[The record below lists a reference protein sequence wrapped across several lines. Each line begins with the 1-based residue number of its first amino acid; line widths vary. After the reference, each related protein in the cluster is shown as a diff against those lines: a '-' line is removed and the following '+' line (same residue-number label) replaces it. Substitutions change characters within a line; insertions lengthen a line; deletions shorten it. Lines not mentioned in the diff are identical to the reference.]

1 MAGAQSRR
9 TPRRAPFGRQPAQ
22 GLRRARDVL
31 ETESAEARAHAH
43 CVARRACGLR
53 QMSRYWQGRI
63 DRMRAICA
71 WCESEGRPSDLGE
84 REPFYNPAVTHCLC
98 VRHRER
104 LLELLPS
111 RSFPDVELL
120 IGVRRSDPALY
131 ERLQRSLASV

>member
-1 MAGAQSRR
+1 MAGAQSSR

-31 ETESAEARAHAH
+31 ETESAE
-43 CVARRACGLR
+43 
-53 QMSRYWQGRI
+53 YWQGRI
-63 DRMRAICA
+63 DSMKAICA

-98 VRHRER
+98 AGHRER

-120 IGVRRSDPALY
+120 IVVRRSDTALY
-131 ERLQRSLASV
+131 ERLQRSLAS